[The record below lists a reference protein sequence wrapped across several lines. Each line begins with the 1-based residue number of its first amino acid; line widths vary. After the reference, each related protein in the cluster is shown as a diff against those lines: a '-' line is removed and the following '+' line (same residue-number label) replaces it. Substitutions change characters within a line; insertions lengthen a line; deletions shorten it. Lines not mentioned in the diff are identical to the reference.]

1 MQTIS
6 QNVLVVMAA
15 VIGSLLFLLGL
26 NIIWPAEKRRN
37 YNELIGWQ
45 VTILGTTYA
54 VILGFMLY
62 TVWTTYGEAD
72 LNVDREA
79 NAVADI
85 YRLAEGLPEP
95 QRAHL
100 QTLARLYAEAAIN
113 RDWPQMANNEEPK
126 QADAIHS
133 EMWETVVS
141 TRPVSQT
148 EQIAQDHEI
157 SELRSLA
164 QHRLTR
170 LSQNTTRLPNV
181 LWCVLLAGAALTI
194 ISACMFGVQNG
205 KLHALQVGGLSLLL
219 CLSLVAIADIHR
231 PFQGLVHV
239 RDYAFR
245 RVLQGMPTN

>member
-1 MQTIS
+1 METIS
-6 QNVLVVMAA
+6 QNVVVVTATVVA
-15 VIGSLLFLLGL
+15 SLLLMVGL
-26 NIIWPAEKRRN
+26 NVIWPAEKRRT

-79 NAVADI
+79 NAVGDI
-85 YRLAEGLPEP
+85 YRLAEGLPQP

-100 QTLARLYAEAAIN
+100 QALARLYAETAIN
-113 RDWPQMANNEEPK
+113 RDWPQMSNSEEPK

-133 EMWETVVS
+133 EMWTTIMS

-157 SELRSLA
+157 SELRLLA

-181 LWCVLLAGAALTI
+181 LWCVLLAGGALT
-194 ISACMFGVQNG
+194 
-205 KLHALQVGGLSLLL
+205 
-219 CLSLVAIADIHR
+219 
-231 PFQGLVHV
+231 
-239 RDYAFR
+239 
-245 RVLQGMPTN
+245 